1 MQRLQ
6 TRPQFQAVLAGTVV
20 AKTVH
25 FVLHRNALDARAPQ
39 PEGSKPAGDS
49 TSPASLFPVPDTWIG
64 AMVPKRWAKR
74 AVTRNAIKRQIYT
87 VSNGFSG
94 QYPEA
99 AFVVRLRR
107 EFSRQQFISATSAP
121 LKEAVRHEVQSL
133 LQAGV
138 QAGVQAGE
146 TRVHPRAAAA

>member
-1 MQRLQ
+1 M
-6 TRPQFQAVLAGTVV
+6 V

-39 PEGSKPAGDS
+39 IDNSKSGVSIKKAGD
-49 TSPASLFPVPDTWIG
+49 THLSPASLFPVESTWIG

-87 VSNGFSG
+87 ISAGFEP
-94 QYPEA
+94 QYPHA

-107 EFSRQQFISATSAP
+107 EFSRQQFVSATSAQ
-121 LKEAVRHEVQSL
+121 LKEAVRDEVQTL
-133 LQAGV
+133 LRAGLQAV
-138 QAGVQAGE
+138 KAPTKVSSNAPSA
-146 TRVHPRAAAA
+146 VISPMPSVS